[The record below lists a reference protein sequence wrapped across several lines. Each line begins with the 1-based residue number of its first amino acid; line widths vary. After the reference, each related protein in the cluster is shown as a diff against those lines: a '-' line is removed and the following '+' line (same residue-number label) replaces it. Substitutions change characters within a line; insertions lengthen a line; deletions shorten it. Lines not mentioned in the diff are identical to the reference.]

1 MPHAPLFTVITA
13 TFNAGPLFDRTRAS
27 LEAQTNQDF
36 EWLVFDGG
44 SHADTVSRVRA
55 AGHLIAHWRS
65 EPDRGIAD
73 AWNKG
78 LAMARG
84 QYILFLNAG
93 DTYDAGFLHTVASAA
108 DNQRIVC
115 SHVRL
120 RTASGVLVGRALAE
134 PNRLGRAMH
143 LPHNW
148 CAVPAR
154 HYAEFGPYALL
165 PQAMDFEWFHRYYL
179 KYGATGFR
187 VIDECLGDY
196 HLGGTSDVNYAESY
210 RAKEGIIVAHGG
222 NRLAARL
229 LRWAYT
235 INHAVRRPR
244 A

>member
-1 MPHAPLFTVITA
+1 MQDSPFFTVITA
-13 TFNAGPLFDRTRAS
+13 TFNAGSLFDRTRAS
-27 LEAQTNQDF
+27 LEAQIFNDF

-44 SHADTVSRVRA
+44 SNDDTVSRIRA
-55 AGHLIAHWRS
+55 AQHRITHWRS

-78 LAMARG
+78 LATARG
-84 QYILFLNAG
+84 RYILFLNAG
-93 DTYDAGFLHTVASAA
+93 DTYDGEFLQVVASRA
-108 DNQRIVC
+108 DDQRIVC

-120 RTASGVLVGRALAE
+120 RSESGALVGRARAE
-134 PNRLGRAMH
+134 PHRLGSAMH

-154 HYAEFGPYALL
+154 HYVDLGPYALL

-179 KYGATGFR
+179 KYGADGFR
-187 VIDECLGDY
+187 VIDDDLGDY
-196 HLGGTSDVNYAESY
+196 HLGGTSDINFAESY
-210 RAKEGIIVAHGG
+210 RAKERVIVAHGG
-222 NRLAARL
+222 NPVVARL
-229 LRWAYT
+229 MRWAYT

>member
-1 MPHAPLFTVITA
+1 MTHAPLFTVITA

-27 LEAQTNQDF
+27 LEKQTCRDF

-44 SHADTVSRVRA
+44 SHDDTVSRVRA
-55 AGHLIAHWRS
+55 AEHLIRRWRS

-93 DTYDAGFLHTVASAA
+93 DTYDARYLQTVAALGDS
-108 DNQRIVC
+108 QKILC

-120 RTASGVLVGRALAE
+120 RSASGALVGRALAE
-134 PNRLGRAMH
+134 PHRLGRAMH

-154 HYAEFGPYALL
+154 HYGELGPYALL

-179 KYGATGFR
+179 KYGAAGFR

-196 HLGGTSDVNYAESY
+196 HLGGTSDINYAESY
-210 RAKEGIIVAHGG
+210 RAKERIIVANGG
-222 NRLAARL
+222 SRVIARL

-235 INHAVRRPR
+235 INHAVRRPS